1 MSYAEAQARIDDP
14 RDNSEI
20 TKGLRNLMMITQKLH
35 QKRLDAGALVL
46 ASAEVKF
53 ELDSETQDPT
63 DVAEYQQRETNKLIE
78 EMMLLANQAVATKIY
93 DTFPMFSVLRR
104 HPPPKDEALKTMRKL
119 LQSHG

>member
-46 ASAEVKF
+46 SSNEVKF

-63 DVAEYQQRETNKLIE
+63 DVAEYTQRETNKMIE
-78 EMMLLANQAVATKIY
+78 EFMLLANCAVAEKTQAS
-93 DTFPMFSVLRR
+93 FPMFAVLRR
-104 HPPPKDEALKTMRKL
+104 HPPPKDD
-119 LQSHG
+119 